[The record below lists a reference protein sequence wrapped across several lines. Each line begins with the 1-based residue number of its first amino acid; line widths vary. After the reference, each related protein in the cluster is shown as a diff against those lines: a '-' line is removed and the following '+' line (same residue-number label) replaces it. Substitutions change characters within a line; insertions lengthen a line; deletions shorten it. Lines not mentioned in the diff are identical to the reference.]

1 MQGEEEY
8 FFNCPYCFSPISIVI
23 ETHLDHQEYIE
34 DCEVCCKPI
43 QISYTTEEGEIVE
56 FEAKTLDS

>member
-8 FFNCPYCFSPISIVI
+8 FFNCPYCSSPISVVI
-23 ETHLDHQEYIE
+23 ETTLDNQEYIE

-43 QISYTTEEGEIVE
+43 QIKFKTEEGEVTE
-56 FEAKTLDS
+56 FEATTLED